1 MKGETKSRYYI
12 QDLIAEGEHEQQD
25 FKHQITDAAK
35 IARSISAFANR
46 SGGRLLIGVKD
57 NGRICGISSEEEI
70 YMIDR
75 AATACCMPS
84 QQVEYHIYR
93 VEGKTV
99 LKVDIPPSGHL
110 PVRALDEHH
119 RWRAYIRVADENIL
133 ASKLQMAVWRSE
145 GSDTIELGEKESA
158 LLDLLQGENDTI
170 TLRQFSIMAHITERT
185 AIDTVAA
192 MCRAGILR
200 LIYRG
205 KDCLI
210 GLSPKS

>member
-1 MKGETKSRYYI
+1 MKSEIKSRYYI

-57 NGRICGISSEEEI
+57 NGRIAGISSEEEI

-75 AATACCMPS
+75 AATVCCFPP
-84 QQVEYHIYR
+84 QEVEYQTYR

-99 LKVDIPPSGHL
+99 LKVDISKSAHPP
-110 PVRALDEHH
+110 VKALDEHN

-133 ASKLQMAVWRSE
+133 ASSLQMAVWKTE
-145 GSDTIELGEKESA
+145 GDDTIELGEKEST
-158 LLDLLQGENDTI
+158 LIELLQGECDTV
-170 TLRQFSIMAHITERT
+170 TLRQFAIMAHITERT

-200 LIYRG
+200 LVYEG

-210 GLSPKS
+210 GIATKS